1 MDKTVFQYCLIF
13 NGIFTKVSLPNRI
26 NAVMIFVLLLLRAAF
41 SRLFIVVVWLGG
53 FFLAGLVRKYKNEYE
68 VVRGTSTERESRTLM
83 SIFRNNTTK

>member
-1 MDKTVFQYCLIF
+1 MDKKVFQYFLIF

-41 SRLFIVVVWLGG
+41 SRCFVYRCRLVGR
-53 FFLAGLVRKYKNEYE
+53 FFFAGLVRKYKNEYE

-83 SIFRNNTTK
+83 S